1 MNNTMSDEKTYYIL
15 ETIMLNRQHYERVTY
30 SFNKSLRIIDNELEV
45 MNYMKALELFTK
57 IWL

>member
-1 MNNTMSDEKTYYIL
+1 MSDEKTYYIL